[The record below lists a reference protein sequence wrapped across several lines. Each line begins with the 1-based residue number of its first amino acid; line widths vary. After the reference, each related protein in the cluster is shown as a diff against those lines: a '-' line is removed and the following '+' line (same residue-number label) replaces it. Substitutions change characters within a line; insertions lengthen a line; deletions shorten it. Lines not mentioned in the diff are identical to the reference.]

1 MPATKEVPATANG
14 TAKGEGA
21 ASAPASPSADVA
33 RAGGFK
39 AWLPLVVTFVAMPA
53 LAYALTTLVLLP
65 KLKAAINATAPS
77 EAAEFT
83 GSGEE
88 KGSKSEGSRPEKSG
102 NEGPKSESHGAK
114 GGKFNYPFG
123 KVLVNISGSQG
134 TRYLLTTFTLAGA
147 GADFKTKIEENKDHL
162 VDLASGT
169 LSTKTIADLEKPG
182 MRNLIRSELISVFN
196 NALGK
201 GVVQEI
207 YFTEF
212 AIQ

>member
-1 MPATKEVPATANG
+1 MPATKEIPATANG
-14 TAKGEGA
+14 AAKGEGA
-21 ASAPASPSADVA
+21 ASAPASPPADVA
-33 RAGGFK
+33 RAGAFK

-77 EAAEFT
+77 EAAESA

-88 KGSKSEGSRPEKSG
+88 KGSKSEGSRSDKSAS
-102 NEGPKSESHGAK
+102 EGPKSEGHGAK
-114 GGKFNYPFG
+114 GGKANYPFG

-134 TRYLLTTFTLAGA
+134 TRYLLTTFTLVGA
-147 GADFKTKIEENKDHL
+147 GADFKSKIEENKDHL

>member
-14 TAKGEGA
+14 AAKGESA
-21 ASAPASPSADVA
+21 ASAPASPPADVA

-53 LAYALTTLVLLP
+53 LAYAMTTLVLLP
-65 KLKAAINATAPS
+65 KLKEAINATAPF
-77 EAAEFT
+77 EAAESA

-88 KGSKSEGSRPEKSG
+88 KGSKTEGSRPEKSG
-102 NEGPKSESHGAK
+102 SEGHGAK

-134 TRYLLTTFTLAGA
+134 TRYLLTTFTLVGA
-147 GADFKTKIEENKDHL
+147 GADFKSKIEENKDHL

>member
-1 MPATKEVPATANG
+1 MPATKENPAVANG
-14 TAKGEGA
+14 AAKGEGGA
-21 ASAPASPSADVA
+21 AAPASPPEAVGGAS
-33 RAGGFK
+33 GFK
-39 AWLPLVVTFVAMPA
+39 PWLPLVITIIAMPA
-53 LAYALTTLVLLP
+53 LAYSLTTFVLLP
-65 KLKAAINATAPS
+65 KLKEAMTATFAS
-77 EAAEFT
+77 E
-83 GSGEE
+83 SGETAGAGE
-88 KGSKSEGSRPEKSG
+88 GKSIKKARTERTSSEVSKG
-102 NEGPKSESHGAK
+102 EGP
-114 GGKFNYPFG
+114 GGKINIPFG

-134 TRYLLTTFTLAGA
+134 TRYLLTTFTLAGS
-147 GADFKTKIEENKDHL
+147 GADFKTKVEENKDHL

>member
-14 TAKGEGA
+14 AAKGESA
-21 ASAPASPSADVA
+21 ASAPASPPADVA

-77 EAAEFT
+77 EAAESA
-83 GSGEE
+83 GAGEE

-102 NEGPKSESHGAK
+102 SEGHGAK

>member
-1 MPATKEVPATANG
+1 MPATKEIPATANG
-14 TAKGEGA
+14 AAKGEGA
-21 ASAPASPSADVA
+21 ATAPVSPPAEVA

-39 AWLPLVVTFVAMPA
+39 AWLPLVVTLVALPA
-53 LAYALTTLVLLP
+53 LAYALTTFVLLP

-77 EAAEFT
+77 EAADSAA
-83 GSGEE
+83 SGEE
-88 KGSKSEGSRPEKSG
+88 KGSKSEGARSAKSA
-102 NEGPKSESHGAK
+102 NEGPKSEGHGAK
-114 GGKFNYPFG
+114 SGKANYPFG

-134 TRYLLTTFTLAGA
+134 TRYLLTTFTLVGA

>member
-53 LAYALTTLVLLP
+53 LAYALTTFVLLP

-77 EAAEFT
+77 EAAESA
-83 GSGEE
+83 GAGEE

-102 NEGPKSESHGAK
+102 SEGHGAK